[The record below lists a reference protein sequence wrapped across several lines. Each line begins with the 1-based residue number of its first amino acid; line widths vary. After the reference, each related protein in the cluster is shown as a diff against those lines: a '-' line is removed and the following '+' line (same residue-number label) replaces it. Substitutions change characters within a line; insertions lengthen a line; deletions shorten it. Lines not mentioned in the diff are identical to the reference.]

1 MSSYTVRSVKGNKK
15 FIHGVATRLGI
26 GVYDENWFHHR
37 LTLFEAITVPSMM
50 AQTCRDFTW
59 LLVVDEKMPTNAR
72 ERLEVIVKGVPNA
85 QIISVEFKSKLKS
98 AIVEW
103 ARNEAARCGADY
115 VMTSRLD
122 DDDAM
127 VTHAYE
133 RLHREAEEYF
143 QVSNAERA
151 VFSFNI
157 GSMWD
162 PQSRRGYTR
171 YHDSHS
177 LSLTLLEPAA
187 TCKSVHF
194 TQHKDIKF
202 KTAPSGAYI
211 RGIDGDE
218 LWWLYAAHALADSE
232 TGDATRLERIRTHRY
247 GYQIDDQM
255 LARFGLDPIA
265 VGRLA
270 ELPKPQLAKPVM
282 RLAVRAL
289 DIEQEIER
297 LRSALPTAGSW
308 QARKLRKQIEAL
320 ETSRVD
326 AGSGI
331 VARGAAQHSKN
342 GA

>member
-1 MSSYTVRSVKGNKK
+1 MKGKK
-15 FIHGVATRLGI
+15 EFIHGVATRLGI
-26 GVYDENWFHHR
+26 GVYDEGWFQHR
-37 LTLFEAITVPSMM
+37 LSLFEAITVPSLM
-50 AQTCRDFTW
+50 AQTCQDFTW
-59 LLVVDEKMPTNAR
+59 LLIIDEKMPPMAR
-72 ERLEVIVKGVPNA
+72 QRLDEIIHKVPNA
-85 QIISVEFKSKLKS
+85 KIIAIEFKSKLRQ
-98 AIVEW
+98 AIATW
-103 ARNEAARCGADY
+103 AKEEAARRGVDY

-127 VTHAYE
+127 VVGAYE
-133 RLHREAEEYF
+133 RLHREAEEFF
-143 QVSNAERA
+143 QTSKADKA

-177 LSLTLLEPAA
+177 LSLSLLEPAQ
-187 TCKSVHF
+187 TCRSVHF

-202 KTAPSGAYI
+202 KTAPSGTYI

-247 GYQIDDQM
+247 GYEVDDQM
-255 LARFGLDPIA
+255 LARFGLDPVA
-265 VGRLA
+265 VGRLT

-282 RLAVRAL
+282 RLAIRAL
-289 DIEQEIER
+289 DIEKEIES
-297 LRSALPTAGSW
+297 LRRALPSASGW
-308 QARKLRKQIEAL
+308 KARKMRKQLEAL

-331 VARGAAQHSKN
+331 VASGVAQGSRN
-342 GA
+342 RA